1 MGSRMFDLATLGVI
15 CLFFTSSY
23 ELTVTSSALKSCKNN
38 PQLCVTKLED
48 CEPRPASSRLEDLNV
63 SCFYQPA
70 RYLSLSGFMSCSWSR
85 EPEPGSHDDSSSSLI
100 FITQAPV
107 VSCDGIFTLA
117 SILNVTVRIKNYMEE
132 REIWSEPQRVDLYLA
147 VKAFQPVLTVVKST
161 AASALVSWQSSGDGS
176 CRLRHR
182 LSTTDIWTEDPEFVP
197 VHGRQTRLFTIK
209 DLLPFSVYRAAVACR
224 GETGF
229 WSDWSSDVTL
239 RTLER
244 APSGAPEV
252 CYRLEKTTSG
262 GSSLLHLMWK
272 ALDLLEAGGRVLGY
286 QLSYAPTKK
295 KQQLLQ
301 QQSTILNTTELTA
314 LLVVKERYYSVNI
327 TAFNTAG
334 LGPATQLSVDTH
346 TQHTLPSVRH
356 LWVSSLFPIKAL
368 LVQWEPPPGTD
379 LPDDQLAPPTAPLSA
394 LPPAPPVS
402 QFAIRWISKSDPSSS
417 HWSRADGFTSSAV
430 IQGHLEP
437 DQSYNI
443 SVFPVSGEL
452 CGPPQALPASL
463 QHGALLE
470 AVRLQQVGVTK
481 TTVTVMWAWQRRT
494 EPIRVSRYRV
504 MLRSDS
510 EEQVLS
516 VWPDQ
521 SEHTFLNLTPNT
533 EYSVLLLADDASRE
547 LIPIKT
553 DFDEFTAVATATP
566 LLLLAFIVLV
576 LSILS
581 RTVYKSYFFPE
592 ISSPHGSTTGQW
604 LMELHHQKTAE
615 SSILDIENFRVTD
628 VLGKKH
634 LKVVAPDSRLSSDED
649 LHEHTPPPSLSHLI
663 IELSALKMSLS
674 DPVTAGTTEQKLLS
688 LPSCGPDYVVN
699 LPERAP
705 EETKEE
711 TVFLL
716 PRHTG
721 DCCFPAREDKSGPV
735 GISLTE
741 NVVSCCFHENGESC
755 CVSQM
760 PCETE
765 YVLNSYF
772 VENPAGEPSSEN
784 HHAADR
790 AAEED
795 SKNTLNLLCS
805 L

>member
-1 MGSRMFDLATLGVI
+1 
-15 CLFFTSSY
+15 SS
-23 ELTVTSSALKSCKNN
+23 
-38 PQLCVTKLED
+38 
-48 CEPRPASSRLEDLNV
+48 
-63 SCFYQPA
+63 
-70 RYLSLSGFMSCSWSR
+70 
-85 EPEPGSHDDSSSSLI
+85 
-100 FITQAPV
+100 QAPV

-182 LSTTDIWTEDPEFVP
+182 LSTTDIWTEFVP

-272 ALDLLEAGGRVLGY
+272 VDCAGGRVLGY

-334 LGPATQLSVDTH
+334 LGPATSC
-346 TQHTLPSVRH
+346 
-356 LWVSSLFPIKAL
+356 
-368 LVQWEPPPGTD
+368 
-379 LPDDQLAPPTAPLSA
+379 
-394 LPPAPPVS
+394 
-402 QFAIRWISKSDPSSS
+402 
-417 HWSRADGFTSSAV
+417 
-430 IQGHLEP
+430 HLEP

-553 DFDEFTAVATATP
+553 DF
-566 LLLLAFIVLV
+566 
-576 LSILS
+576 
-581 RTVYKSYFFPE
+581 
-592 ISSPHGSTTGQW
+592 
-604 LMELHHQKTAE
+604 
-615 SSILDIENFRVTD
+615 
-628 VLGKKH
+628 
-634 LKVVAPDSRLSSDED
+634 
-649 LHEHTPPPSLSHLI
+649 
-663 IELSALKMSLS
+663 
-674 DPVTAGTTEQKLLS
+674 
-688 LPSCGPDYVVN
+688 
-699 LPERAP
+699 
-705 EETKEE
+705 
-711 TVFLL
+711 
-716 PRHTG
+716 
-721 DCCFPAREDKSGPV
+721 
-735 GISLTE
+735 
-741 NVVSCCFHENGESC
+741 GES
-755 CVSQM
+755 QR
-760 PCETE
+760 
-765 YVLNSYF
+765 LF
-772 VENPAGEPSSEN
+772 
-784 HHAADR
+784 
-790 AAEED
+790 
-795 SKNTLNLLCS
+795 
-805 L
+805 